1 MTQRAL
7 AVTARRPQVGLRA
20 RAGWSRESLA
30 AYVFLLPWLIGF
42 FVLTLGPLLASL
54 YFSFTDFDLLTPP
67 QWIGLDNFAQM
78 FTQDRRFKAALFVT
92 FRYVVFSVPL
102 SLAFALL
109 VAMLL
114 NREIRGIGIYRAI
127 YYLPS
132 LLGGSVAIAILWRQV
147 FGKEGVV
154 NQVLALF
161 GIIGPSWISTPQFAL
176 NTLIILHIWQF
187 GASMLIFLAGL
198 KQIPQDLYDAAAVDG
213 AGPLSKFFRITLPML
228 TPVIFFNLIMGI
240 IGAFKAFTSAYV
252 VSGGNGGPLDSTL
265 FYTLYLY
272 QKGFTEFEMGY
283 ASAMAWVLLLI
294 IAACTALVFRSS
306 RLWVHYED

>member
-7 AVTARRPQVGLRA
+7 TLPTRRSAVSLRA
-20 RAGWSRESLA
+20 RAGSSRESLA
-30 AYVFLLPWLIGF
+30 AYLFLLPWLIGF

-67 QWIGLDNFAQM
+67 QWIGLDNFVEM
-78 FTQDRRFKAALFVT
+78 FTQDRRFRAALFVT

-109 VAMLL
+109 VAMML
-114 NREIRGIGIYRAI
+114 NRQIRGIGIYRAV

-213 AGPLSKFFRITLPML
+213 AGPMSKFFRITLPML

-252 VSGGNGGPLDSTL
+252 VSGGTGGPLDSTL

-272 QKGFTEFEMGY
+272 QKGFTDFEMGY
-283 ASAMAWVLLLI
+283 ASAMAWVLLII

>member
-7 AVTARRPQVGLRA
+7 AVPARRPEVGLRA
-20 RAGWSRESLA
+20 RTGWSRESLA

-272 QKGFTEFEMGY
+272 QKGFTEFEMGF

>member
-7 AVTARRPQVGLRA
+7 ALPTRRPAVGQRA
-20 RAGWSRESLA
+20 RASSSRESVA

-67 QWIGLDNFAQM
+67 LWIGLDNFVEM
-78 FTQDRRFKAALFVT
+78 FTQDRRFKAALGVT

-114 NREIRGIGIYRAI
+114 NREIRGIGVYRAV

-132 LLGGSVAIAILWRQV
+132 LLGGSVAIAILWRQI

-161 GIIGPSWISTPQFAL
+161 GIVGPSWISTPQFAL

-213 AGPLSKFFRITLPML
+213 AGPMSKFFRITVPML

-252 VSGGNGGPLDSTL
+252 VSGGSGGPLDSTL

-272 QKGFTEFEMGY
+272 KKGFTDFEMGY

>member
-1 MTQRAL
+1 MTQRTLAL
-7 AVTARRPQVGLRA
+7 PTRRSAVGQRK
-20 RAGWSRESLA
+20 RAGSSRESLA

-54 YFSFTDFDLLTPP
+54 YFSFTNFDLLTPP
-67 QWIGLDNFAQM
+67 QWIGLDNFTEM
-78 FTQDRRFKAALFVT
+78 FTQDRRFRAALIVT
-92 FRYVVFSVPL
+92 FRYVIFSVPL

-132 LLGGSVAIAILWRQV
+132 LLGGSVAIAILWRQI

-213 AGPLSKFFRITLPML
+213 AGPLSRFFRITLPML
-228 TPVIFFNLIMGI
+228 TPVVFFNLIMGI

-252 VSGGNGGPLDSTL
+252 VSGGSGGPLDSTL

-272 QKGFTEFEMGY
+272 RKGFTEFEMGY
-283 ASAMAWVLLLI
+283 ASAMAWVLLII